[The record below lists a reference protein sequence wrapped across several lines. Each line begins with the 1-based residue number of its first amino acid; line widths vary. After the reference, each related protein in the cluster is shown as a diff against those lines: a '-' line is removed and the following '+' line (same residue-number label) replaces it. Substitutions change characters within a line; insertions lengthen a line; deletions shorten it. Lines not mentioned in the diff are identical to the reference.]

1 MEKVNRKKLRKEME
15 KVNKRNIYKRKEQ
28 KLFLIRGIK

>member
-15 KVNKRNIYKRKEQ
+15 KVNKRKIYKRKEQ
-28 KLFLIRGIK
+28 KLFLIKRIK

>member
-28 KLFLIRGIK
+28 KLFLIKRIK

>member
-15 KVNKRNIYKRKEQ
+15 KVNKRKIYKREEQ

>member
-28 KLFLIRGIK
+28 KLFWIKRIK